1 MADPLAGW
9 FAAGGGAPVW
19 QLPLLVVASACF
31 YTSGL
36 VFNDC
41 FDYELDC
48 VEHPERP
55 LPSGAISRKAA
66 CTLGVV
72 LMCAGLG
79 LAALAGPVPF
89 GVGLFLGA
97 MILFYNAWAR
107 HFVVLRGLVLGA
119 CRFANF
125 LFGMRCLP
133 LRLTWMPAVIG
144 VYTASITLLSIHET
158 DNPALQRII
167 KQMLLG
173 VIVVDAAIA
182 WLSPFGD
189 PLSALLV
196 LSLLVPAV
204 ALGRAF
210 AMT

>member
-1 MADPLAGW
+1 
-9 FAAGGGAPVW
+9 
-19 QLPLLVVASACF
+19 
-31 YTSGL
+31 
-36 VFNDC
+36 
-41 FDYELDC
+41 
-48 VEHPERP
+48 
-55 LPSGAISRKAA
+55 
-66 CTLGVV
+66 
-72 LMCAGLG
+72 
-79 LAALAGPVPF
+79 
-89 GVGLFLGA
+89 
-97 MILFYNAWAR
+97 
-107 HFVVLRGLVLGA
+107 
-119 CRFANF
+119 
-125 LFGMRCLP
+125 
-133 LRLTWMPAVIG
+133 VIG